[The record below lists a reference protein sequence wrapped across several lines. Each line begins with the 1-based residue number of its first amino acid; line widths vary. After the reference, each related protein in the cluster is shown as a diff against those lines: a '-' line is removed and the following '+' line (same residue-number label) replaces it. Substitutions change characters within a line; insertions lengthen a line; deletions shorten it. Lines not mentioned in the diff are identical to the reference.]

1 MGKSCG
7 MSMNKVSRHRVLLTQ
22 HASVRLAFEA
32 VNRAGAK
39 ACEPRSFG
47 YTDTLGQLVTLVK

>member
-1 MGKSCG
+1 
-7 MSMNKVSRHRVLLTQ
+7 VFLTQ
-22 HASVRLAFEA
+22 RASVRLAFEA